1 MFLVVPIDEHR
12 PILQVRPSLRQSG
25 WSESLL
31 QSSSIPEG
39 CPISPYMY
47 SIDLPNDLIE
57 GNATIV
63 IILSDIDGLATG
75 WTEDVRIVFPPPSIL
90 DVSTPNN
97 GKVGEEIHIE
107 FKVRDADDLNNVVCY
122 IDILN
127 KNSTIVYLEQTPSL
141 DGEILVTWT
150 PSRPMEEVNIS
161 IICED
166 GMKRFDSWNSES
178 SMNITGTILEI
189 PIEVIEDEE
198 IDKSSQGEIVAIFI
212 GISLLFLIISTVFV
226 WISRKE
232 TDNQLSP
239 WEIGGVLDA
248 TQVELN
254 EELDP
259 QDAVEL
265 LETNNLS

>member
-1 MFLVVPIDEHR
+1 
-12 PILQVRPSLRQSG
+12 
-25 WSESLL
+25 
-31 QSSSIPEG
+31 
-39 CPISPYMY
+39 
-47 SIDLPNDLIE
+47 
-57 GNATIV
+57 
-63 IILSDIDGLATG
+63 
-75 WTEDVRIVFPPPSIL
+75 
-90 DVSTPNN
+90 
-97 GKVGEEIHIE
+97 
-107 FKVRDADDLNNVVCY
+107 
-122 IDILN
+122 
-127 KNSTIVYLEQTPSL
+127 
-141 DGEILVTWT
+141 
-150 PSRPMEEVNIS
+150 MEEVNIS

-189 PIEVIEDEE
+189 PTEVIEDEE
-198 IDKSSQGEIVAIFI
+198 VDKSSQGEIVAIFI